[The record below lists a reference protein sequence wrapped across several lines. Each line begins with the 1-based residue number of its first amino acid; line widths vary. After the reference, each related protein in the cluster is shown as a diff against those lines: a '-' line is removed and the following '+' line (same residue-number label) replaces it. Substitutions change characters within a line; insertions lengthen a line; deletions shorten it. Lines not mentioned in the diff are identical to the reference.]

1 MPRSFSVFIKIFNQH
16 TSNEK
21 QKQSKRLDEESNCNY
36 KVKVNLSQAILLIL
50 VIGPIGVLNFD
61 L

>member
-1 MPRSFSVFIKIFNQH
+1 M
-16 TSNEK
+16 SNEK

-36 KVKVNLSQAILLIL
+36 KVKVNLSQAILLLL